1 MTHLPL
7 VTRLFTKHVALLIVA
22 PESLLDVALEIR
34 NRLTSPPASGEKDAF
49 QLAVNQ
55 LKTLCLDDMNK
66 VDATVL
72 DNLSSDV
79 AVIPELA
86 GHLIKAGGKRLRP
99 MLTIASA
106 RMLDYDGEQHIKLAA
121 AVELIHGATLLHD
134 DVVDG
139 SALRRG
145 HSTANLIWGNKE
157 SVLVG
162 DFIFSRA
169 FELMVSAGELRVL
182 EILSRASGVIA
193 EGEVMQLSTQ
203 KNIAATRE
211 MYLAVVGAKTAALF
225 AAAARAGAVIANADR
240 ATELALYDFGREL
253 GVAFQLVDDAL
264 DYSGKQAALG
274 KSVGDDFREGKMTLP
289 VVVAIERADA
299 AELKF
304 WRRTISDGDQEAG
317 DFETA
322 LDYIERCGAIE
333 ETMARA
339 ADFAARACTRLDAAP
354 VNAYSTGL
362 KDLVDSSLLRGH

>member
-1 MTHLPL
+1 MDL
-7 VTRLFTKHVALLIVA
+7 V
-22 PESLLDVALEIR
+22 LELR
-34 NRLTSPPASGEKDAF
+34 NRLGSSPARGEKDAF
-49 QLAVNQ
+49 QASVDH
-55 LKTLCLDDMNK
+55 LKSLCREDMNK
-66 VDATVL
+66 VDAAVL
-72 DNLSSDV
+72 ENLSSDV

-99 MLTIASA
+99 ILTISAA
-106 RMLDYDGEQHIKLAA
+106 RMFDYAGDQHIKLAA

-139 SALRRG
+139 SSLRRG
-145 HSTANLIWGNKE
+145 HSTANILWGNKE

-169 FELMVSAGELRVL
+169 FELMVSSGELRVL

-203 KNIAATRE
+203 KNVAATRD
-211 MYLAVVGAKTAALF
+211 MYLAVVDAKTAALF
-225 AAAARAGAVIANADR
+225 AAAARVGAVIAKTDAH
-240 ATELALYDFGREL
+240 TEKALYDYGRNL

-264 DYSGKQAALG
+264 DYSGRQAALG

-299 AELKF
+299 AALKF
-304 WRRTISDGDQEAG
+304 WRRTIGEGEQTAG

-322 LDYIERCGAIE
+322 LDYMEQAGAIE
-333 ETMARA
+333 ETMKRA
-339 ADFAARACTRLDAAP
+339 ADYASCAIDCLSAAP
-354 VNAYSTGL
+354 KNAYSDGL
-362 KDLVDSSLLRGH
+362 KELADCSVLRGY